1 MLSEYLL
8 PYMVRIAPGLV
19 LGGASLVA
27 LRRHAPPVRIFVYI
41 LIFVLTRD
49 AMTPMG
55 LWEFG
60 ATSAF
65 WLRFTAPAPILVIQG
80 ITSALLVV
88 AMHAGDP
95 EVRKYVEW
103 FAGTRPAAI
112 IEGMV
117 GALVVAAPLLIWYR
131 LVPIETRGG
140 VVATGLL
147 PAVLVVA
154 LLGNLYEE
162 VLFRGY
168 LQGYLETGCGMGRY
182 RAGITSGLLFGLG
195 HGFLA
200 LTVTAV
206 GWPVLLFATYEGI
219 VCGVIRARRGVVAAV
234 LTHGLA
240 IFLLASGL
248 V

>member
-1 MLSEYLL
+1 MLSAYLL
-8 PYMVRIAPGLV
+8 PYMVRILPGMM
-19 LGGASLVA
+19 LGVASLVA
-27 LRRHAPPVRIFVYI
+27 LRRHAPSVRIFVYI
-41 LIFVLTRD
+41 LIFILTRD

-60 ATSAF
+60 ATNAF
-65 WLRFTAPAPILVIQG
+65 WLRFTAPGPILVILG

-88 AMHAGDP
+88 AMQTLDP
-95 EVRKYVEW
+95 EVRGYVEW
-103 FAGTRPAAI
+103 FVGPRAGSVL
-112 IEGMV
+112 EGIG
-117 GALVVAAPLLIWYR
+117 GALLVAAPLLIWY
-131 LVPIETRGG
+131 LFVPIETRGG

-182 RAGITSGLLFGLG
+182 QAGITSGLLFGLG
-195 HGFLA
+195 HSFLA

-206 GWPVLLFATYEGI
+206 GWPILLFATYEGI
-219 VCGVIRARRGVVAAV
+219 VCGVIRARRGVAAAV